1 MRIRDERP
9 EDVQAIY
16 NITQAAFEP
25 MPYSDGDEQDLINAL
40 REDGALAVSLIAER
54 NDEIVGH
61 IAFSRVTI
69 DNLPIKWFDL
79 GPVSVKP
86 GLQSLGIGSALIR
99 EGIERIKAMNADGCV
114 LLGYPAYYGRF
125 GFAHDPKL
133 TCNGEAHPNFQ
144 QLTLR
149 GATPSGDVRYHPAFY
164 G

>member
-9 EDVQAIY
+9 EDVHAIY
-16 NITQAAFEP
+16 AITQVAFEP

-40 REDGALAVSLIAER
+40 RDDGALAVSLVAER
-54 NDEIVGH
+54 NAEIVGH

-69 DNLPIKWFDL
+69 DNQPSNWFVL

-86 GLQSLGIGSALIR
+86 SLQSLGIGSALIH
-99 EGIERIKAMNADGCV
+99 EGIERIKALNADGCV

-125 GFAHDPKL
+125 GFVHDPQL
-133 TCNGEAHPNFQ
+133 TYNGAAHPYFQ

-149 GATPSGDVRYHPAFY
+149 GATPKGDVRHHPAFY

>member
-9 EDVQAIY
+9 EDVRTIY
-16 NITQAAFEP
+16 DITQAAFKP

-40 REDGALAVSLIAER
+40 RQDGALAVSLVAER
-54 NDEIVGH
+54 DAEIIGH
-61 IAFSRVTI
+61 IAFSRVMI
-69 DNLPIKWFDL
+69 DNQAGDWFDL

-86 GLQSLGIGSALIR
+86 ALQSLGIGSALIR
-99 EGIERIKAMNADGCV
+99 EGIERIKAMGAHGCV

-125 GFAHDPKL
+125 GFAHTPQL
-133 TCNGEAHPNFQ
+133 TFNGEVHPNFQ

-164 G
+164 A

>member
-16 NITQAAFEP
+16 DITQAAFKP

-40 REDGALAVSLIAER
+40 RADGALALSLVAER
-54 NDEIVGH
+54 DAEIIGH
-61 IAFSRVTI
+61 IAFSRVDI
-69 DNLPIKWFDL
+69 DGHPGTWFDL

-99 EGIERIKAMNADGCV
+99 EGIERIRAMGADGCV

-125 GFAHDPKL
+125 GFAHDPQL
-133 TCNGEAHPNFQ
+133 TYNGEAHPNFQ
-144 QLTLR
+144 QLTFR
-149 GATPSGDVRYHPAFY
+149 GATPKGDVRYHPAFSA
-164 G
+164 

>member
-16 NITQAAFEP
+16 DITQAAFAP

-40 REDGALAVSLIAER
+40 REDGALAVSLVAER
-54 NDEIVGH
+54 DDEIVGH
-61 IAFSRVTI
+61 IAFSRVEI
-69 DNLPIKWFDL
+69 NDEPSSWFDL

-99 EGIERIKAMNADGCV
+99 EGIERIEALNADGCV

-125 GFAHDPKL
+125 GFAHAPRL
-133 TCNGEAHPNFQ
+133 TCNGEAHPYFQ

-149 GATPSGDVRYHPAFY
+149 GATPKGDVRYHPAFY
-164 G
+164 A